1 MKKIVS
7 FFCVLCLLF
16 LAVPLM
22 DIEATA
28 IHFTKNGGGPMN
40 NSDQSGLRFSLV
52 DGNGNVKKIVDVLER
67 RDLRDNVDDYYTGIR
82 LYNQCKV
89 DISRSGQIIQNDNLY
104 DRIYTSSLG
113 TEYEWSYAFKE
124 DVFARVKDS
133 NFSVALLDYANDR
146 FFIKSNVY
154 NYLKIL
160 RDSWL
165 HGENKE
171 DIFAVCDILKAL
183 GLDVYDGYEGR
194 STRPIYIN
202 IMNLFVIPEYTII
215 IEPVFYVRYTLW
227 DVGVDESGNEICIDT
242 GETVLYYGST
252 TELALVGINKAM
264 NPDDLIGDYH
274 YEFFVNGELQHR
286 GMSDVN
292 NWYLDMGT
300 IFNCLGI
307 KAAYVDDEYEE
318 VLQQFNIVPVLDED
332 LDYVAWEGEI
342 PDRVINYW
350 AARGVFDKARMFH
363 SEYSEIKS
371 TGGTSYARYNNSNFI
386 TNHACGMS
394 LINASDLIKPQVE
407 TFDYTYNVSTEVETS
422 VKVSNRSKDS
432 FVSLLG
438 NTEVSAGTA
447 VNENDVPYALIGEFI
462 IDKVS
467 YDNNTRE
474 FTATDVNGNLTY
486 QAQEFGLDTGIYYA
500 AFDGILGKKE
510 ILDNG
515 FKDSYLSFN
524 WKTPDKP
531 CKITFRVEFQNAN
544 YFPEAVLGTDPDKR
558 TILKGVNHPDNPTR
572 DAEGT
577 KIYSQNGTFY
587 TTFICVVED
596 NFKKTVSDIEIP
608 DTVAITSIPLVG
620 DDRDERELYDTN
632 IAFRDEYYAAVGS
645 GVLSYDGRDFRGKEQ
660 VTLLEWTE
668 YEAKYSGSD
677 ILLTAIR
684 QKAETLLYNDEDAVL
699 INRKGKILRTD
710 HSGLYSTYSDKI
722 GSGYGYGIDFY
733 SYLTADERG
742 RGYDRTVTVQGKDY
756 PVTVATNYSH
766 GAVFFPE
773 FLYKNYYGELVPVE
787 ASPVAGR
794 DILARY
800 CFVEN
805 ENSVYYGNTD
815 NPDKSRVHFI
825 PAWYPDGEYQVGMSM
840 FDAWTPAGQLWFY
853 EIYSIDIS
861 GSLYDTWYASRTQ
874 YNQRRS

>member
-16 LAVPLM
+16 LAVPFM
-22 DIEATA
+22 DIEAAA
-28 IHFTKNGGGPMN
+28 IDFTPNGGGPMN
-40 NSDQSGLRFSLV
+40 DSTQCGLRFSLV
-52 DGNGNVKKIVDVLER
+52 DGDGKVKKIVDVLENSKG
-67 RDLRDNVDDYYTGIR
+67 DSVEYDYTGIR

-104 DRIYTSSLG
+104 DGIYTSSLG
-113 TEYEWSYAFKE
+113 TEYEWSYAFKDE
-124 DVFARVKDS
+124 VFTHHNNIFMQLVEYDEPH
-133 NFSVALLDYANDR
+133 NG
-146 FFIKSNVY
+146 FFIIDEHY
-154 NYLKIL
+154 NYLKNL

-165 HGENKE
+165 HSE
-171 DIFAVCDILKAL
+171 DGNSISVICDILKTL
-183 GLDVYDGYEGR
+183 GLDVYDGYEGG

-202 IMNLFVIPEYTII
+202 IMNLFVIPGYTII
-215 IEPVFYVRYTLW
+215 IEPVFYVRYTLY
-227 DVGVDESGNEICIDT
+227 DVGKNEAGEEYCFYT
-242 GETVLYYGST
+242 GKTVLYYGST
-252 TELALVGINKAM
+252 TELALVGIDRKMDPSDYEND
-264 NPDDLIGDYH
+264 NYH
-274 YEFFVNGELQHR
+274 YEISNGTRHIK
-286 GMSDVN
+286 MSGVN
-292 NWYLDMGT
+292 NWRLDMGT
-300 IFNCLGI
+300 IFNSLGL
-307 KAAYVDDEYEE
+307 KAAYVGDEYEE
-318 VLQQFNIVPVLDED
+318 VLRQFDITPVSEED
-332 LDYVAWEGEI
+332 LDYVAYKEEDI
-342 PDRVINYW
+342 PEKVISYW
-350 AARGVFDKARMFH
+350 AARGVSKGNKSKMYRD
-363 SEYSEIKS
+363 EYSMHPSS
-371 TGGTSYARYNNSNFI
+371 TVTSYVIYKRDFV

-394 LINASDLIKPQVE
+394 VITASDLIKPQVE

-432 FVSLLG
+432 YVSLLG

-447 VNENDVPYALIGEFI
+447 VNENGVPYALIGKFI

-474 FTATDVNGNLTY
+474 FTVTDVNGNLTY
-486 QAQEFGLDTGIYYA
+486 QAQEFGLDAGIYYA

-515 FKDSYLSFN
+515 FKDSYLTFN

-558 TILKGVNHPDNPTR
+558 TILKGVNHPNNPTR

-608 DTVAITSIPLVG
+608 DTVAITSIALVG

-632 IAFRDEYYAAVGS
+632 VAFRDEYYAAVGS
-645 GVLSYDGRDFRGKEQ
+645 GALSYDGRDFGGKEQ

-668 YEAKYSGSD
+668 YEAKYNGSD
-677 ILLTAIR
+677 ISLTAIR

-756 PVTVATNYSH
+756 PVTVVTNYSH

-815 NPDKSRVHFI
+815 DPDKSRVHFI

-840 FDAWTPAGQLWFY
+840 FDSWTPAGQLWFY
-853 EIYSIDIS
+853 ETYSIDIS